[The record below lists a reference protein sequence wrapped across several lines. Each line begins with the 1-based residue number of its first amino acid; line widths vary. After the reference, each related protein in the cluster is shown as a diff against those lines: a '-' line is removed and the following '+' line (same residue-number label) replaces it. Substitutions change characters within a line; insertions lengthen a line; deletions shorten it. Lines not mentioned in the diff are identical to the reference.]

1 MTTDQ
6 ARARLREQAA
16 ELRQRVEAREARRAI
31 ERETPPAYL
40 STSEGHWR
48 VISQGLPVCADKKT
62 SIEAMRAAEHLK
74 VKIAPVCWNGDRAEW
89 VSLDTI
95 EELDA

>member
-16 ELRQRVEAREARRAI
+16 ELRQQVEAREARRAI
-31 ERETPPAYL
+31 EQATPPAYL
-40 STSEGHWR
+40 STSAGLWR

-62 SIEAMRAAEHLK
+62 SIEAVRAAEHLK
-74 VKIAPVCWNGDRAEW
+74 VKIAPVCWNGDRGEW

-95 EELDA
+95 EELGA

>member
-1 MTTDQ
+1 MTTEET
-6 ARARLREQAA
+6 RARIKEQAN
-16 ELRQRVEAREARRAI
+16 ELRRQVNEREARRAI

-40 STSEGHWR
+40 SISEGRYR
-48 VISQGLPVCADKKT
+48 VISQGMPICADKAT
-62 SIEAMRAAEHLK
+62 PAEALTAAQNLR
-74 VKIAPVCWNGDRAEW
+74 VIVAPVAWNGDRGEW

>member
-16 ELRQRVEAREARRAI
+16 ELRRQVNAREARREKEEA
-31 ERETPPAYL
+31 TPPAYL
-40 STSEGHWR
+40 STSEGRWR
-48 VISQGLPVCADKKT
+48 VISHGLPLCADKAT
-62 SIEAMRAAEHLK
+62 PAEALTAAQNLR
-74 VKIAPVCWNGDRAEW
+74 VIVAPVAWNGDRAEW

>member
-6 ARARLREQAA
+6 ARARLRKQAA
-16 ELRQRVEAREARRAI
+16 ELRQQVEAREARRAI

-48 VISQGLPVCADKKT
+48 VISQGMPICADKAT
-62 SIEAMRAAEHLK
+62 PAEALTAAQNLR
-74 VKIAPVCWNGDRAEW
+74 VIVAPVAWNGDRAEW

>member
-16 ELRQRVEAREARRAI
+16 ELRQQIEAREARRAI

-40 STSEGHWR
+40 STSEGRWR

-62 SIEAMRAAEHLK
+62 PAEALTAAKHQR
-74 VKIAPVCWNGDRAEW
+74 VIVAPVAWNGDRAEW
-89 VSLDTI
+89 VHLDTI

>member
-16 ELRQRVEAREARRAI
+16 ELRQQVEAREARRAI

-40 STSEGHWR
+40 STSAGLWR

-62 SIEAMRAAEHLK
+62 SIEAIRAAEHLK

-95 EELDA
+95 EELGA